1 MDIQIVKQTSDY
13 ILINKPYGISV
24 HKSGQREEYTISDWV
39 VEHFPQ
45 TKHVGESLVISNGEL
60 IERHGVVHRLDKDTS
75 GILLIALTQKAYDF
89 FKKQFKDRE
98 IKKSYRAFL
107 YGNLKEDHITVQEPI
122 GKHKKDFRKR
132 TTSKDARGVLKP
144 AITFFQVLERFKV
157 ENEPVIFV
165 EAQPKTGRTHQIRV
179 HARYLQHPVV
189 LDPLY
194 ARSKPKILG
203 FNRLA
208 LHAYSLEF
216 KDFEGHTHKIS
227 ADFPEDFK
235 NAFTLAH
242 IDNF

>member
-1 MDIQIVKQTSDY
+1 MDIQIIKQTPDY
-13 ILINKPYGISV
+13 ILINKPPGISV

-39 VEHFPQ
+39 LEHFPQ
-45 TKHVGESLVISNGEL
+45 TENVGEPLVISTNEV
-60 IERHGVVHRLDKDTS
+60 IQRHGIVHRLDRDTS
-75 GILLIALTQKAYDF
+75 GILLVALTQKAYEF
-89 FKKQFKDRE
+89 FKNQFKERE

-132 TTSKDARGVLKP
+132 TTTRDARGVLKP
-144 AITFFQVLERFKV
+144 AITFFQVLQRFKV
-157 ENEPVIFV
+157 ENEPVVFV

-189 LDPLY
+189 LDSLY
-194 ARSKPKILG
+194 ARNKPKILG

-216 KDFEGHTHKIS
+216 NDFEGYTHKIY

-235 NAFTLAH
+235 KAILE
-242 IDNF
+242 IKKE